1 MTLDPEDMSDAPTAP
16 AAVPSAWRTQART
29 FYWLLRRE
37 LWEHR
42 VLYIAPAVVA
52 GFGILGTLLGSLHLS
67 NTERAARLAD
77 PASTYDYMEPYG
89 FVAGT
94 VFLSG
99 VVVSILYSLAALHG
113 ERRDRSILFWKSL
126 PVSDLMTVLSK
137 AAVPTLMMPVI
148 VFAIVVVA
156 QLVIV
161 TLTSLIWLA
170 NGFNP
175 GAMWAELDL
184 PFLWIVLAYGLAFM
198 TLWHAP
204 IFAWL
209 LLVSAWARRVPFLW
223 AVAPLVAI
231 GVVGRL
237 ASGAS
242 STPNLLE
249 RRFTGGFTGP
259 FTVGSRGEAPVNTL
273 ADLDPARLFGQ
284 PGVWIGLMVAALF
297 VFAAIRQRRSRGPI

>member
-1 MTLDPEDMSDAPTAP
+1 MTSETEHLSDAP
-16 AAVPSAWRTQART
+16 AVVASPWRTHART

-52 GFGILGTLLGSLHLS
+52 GLGILGTLAGSLHLS
-67 NTERAARLAD
+67 NVERADRLAD

-137 AAVPTLMMPVI
+137 AAVPALMMPVI
-148 VFAIVVVA
+148 VFALVVVA

-161 TLTSLIWLA
+161 ALTSLIWLA
-170 NGFNP
+170 NGFDP
-175 GAMWAELDL
+175 RLMWVELDL
-184 PFLWIVLAYGLAFM
+184 PFLWTVLSYGLTFM

-204 IFAWL
+204 VFAWL

-223 AVAPLVAI
+223 AAAPFVAI
-231 GVVGRL
+231 AIIEYL
-237 ASGAS
+237 AFGAAGG
-242 STPNLLE
+242 PNPLQHRIL
-249 RRFTGGFTGP
+249 GGFSGP
-259 FTVGSRGEAPVNTL
+259 FTVGSRGDAPVSTL
-273 ADLDPARLFGQ
+273 ADLDPVRLFGQ
-284 PGVWIGLMVAALF
+284 PGVWIGLLVAAAFL
-297 VFAAIRQRRSRGPI
+297 FAAIRLRRSRGPI

>member
-1 MTLDPEDMSDAPTAP
+1 MTPDRDPVSAT
-16 AAVPSAWRTQART
+16 PSAPVAPDSPWRTQVRS

-52 GFGILGTLLGSLHLS
+52 GFGILGTLAGSLHLS
-67 NTERAARLAD
+67 NAERAARLAD

-99 VVVSILYSLAALHG
+99 VVVSILYCLAALYG

-137 AAVPTLMMPVI
+137 AAVPAFMMPVI
-148 VFAIVVVA
+148 VFALVVVA

-161 TLTSLIWLA
+161 ALTSLIWLA
-170 NGFNP
+170 NGFDP
-175 GAMWAELDL
+175 RLMWAELDL
-184 PFLWIVLAYGLAFM
+184 PYLWTVLAYGLTFM

-204 IFAWL
+204 VFAWM

-223 AVAPLVAI
+223 AAAPLVAI
-231 GVVGRL
+231 AVVGRL
-237 ASGAS
+237 GFGAGAS
-242 STPNLLE
+242 FDLLAN
-249 RRFTGGFTGP
+249 RVVGGFTGP
-259 FTVGSRGEAPVNTL
+259 FTVGSRGEAPVSKL
-273 ADLDPARLFGQ
+273 ADLDPARLYGQ
-284 PGVWIGLMVAALF
+284 PGVWIGLIVAAAFL
-297 VFAAIRQRRSRGPI
+297 FAAIRLRRTRGPI